1 MSKMNRGIG
10 SVPTNKLSRML
21 LAAATGLVVALPTT
35 TMAQERQSADERA
48 AELERVYVVG
58 PKAARQLQCRIN
70 WQTTVDPRGGQSL
83 GIEIDDQNVYAVAMG
98 NRLTRLDRG
107 DGKSIWTNTVADAFD
122 KIWGI
127 TASRVTTDN
136 GSGFT
141 PDPEKLYITTDPVV
155 MEIDYATGGV
165 VGRQELERVPSTRV
179 LRFNQYL
186 VFGTYSGQIVWHQ
199 YEVGQAWRAN
209 QLKGPIKGAPIL
221 VDGENVSAASLGGT
235 IVTLG
240 GKTARRI
247 WADKF
252 FDGTST
258 PLSYGNGVVVA
269 ASHDQYLWAF
279 DSGNGDVLWRYFT
292 ESPLRTPPTVIDDMV
307 MQWVPTEGMVCLD
320 LKPTDEVEARVRW
333 TIKGLEGECL
343 GKFGENIAFFDHQTR
358 TLHLVNAS
366 QGAVAKSVALPQ
378 VQSIQVVDG
387 QMYVV
392 GSGGRVERLDP
403 IG

>member
-1 MSKMNRGIG
+1 M
-10 SVPTNKLSRML
+10 PTNKLSRLL

-35 TMAQERQSADERA
+35 TSAQDRQSADERA
-48 AELERVYVVG
+48 AELERTYVVG
-58 PKAARQLQCRIN
+58 PKKARQLQCRIN
-70 WQTTVDPRGGQSL
+70 WQTTVDLRGGQTL
-83 GIEIDDQNVYAVAMG
+83 GMEVDAQNVYTVAMG
-98 NRLTRLDRG
+98 NRLTRLDRK
-107 DGKSIWTNTVADAFD
+107 DGKTIWTNTVADAFD

-127 TASRVTTDN
+127 TPSLTTSD
-136 GSGFT
+136 SSTGFT

-199 YEVGQAWRAN
+199 YQVGQAWRAN

-221 VDGENVSAASLGGT
+221 VDDQNIAAASLGGT

-252 FDGTST
+252 FDGSTT
-258 PLSYGNGVVVA
+258 PLATGKGVVVA

-279 DSGNGDVLWRYFT
+279 DSGSGDVLWRYFT
-292 ESPLRTPPTVIDDMV
+292 QSSLRTPPTVIDDTV

-320 LKPTDEVEARVRW
+320 LNPENEVEGRVRW
-333 TIKGLEGECL
+333 TIKDLKGECL
-343 GKFGENIAFFDHQTR
+343 GKFGGEVAFFDHETR
-358 TLHLVNAS
+358 ILHMVNAS
-366 QGAVAKSVALPQ
+366 QGAVTKSVPLPQ

-392 GSGGRVERLDP
+392 GNGGRVERLDP